1 MAKIFIFLDDT
12 SEFYKLSKNLINS
25 SEAKIFS
32 FNIIVHKFL
41 EDKKIEHEI
50 AESYLS
56 KEDHFKIFDT
66 TVSFWEWHE
75 SERINKEFQYE
86 DVNVLGLLNTA
97 EFHHFLVR
105 ELYKFFVIKRII
117 EKEKP
122 DKIFVNNRFKNII
135 SKLSSNNHISINQ
148 IDTKKY
154 NFLFYWD
161 KISYEFNLGKFPISI
176 QLSRNNYQRIKTFF
190 ESIICKLFSLDLKP
204 NENKKI
210 ILFVEFNPLQYSE
223 LFENLKNYEGIVSL
237 LNYRRPAVWNMDS
250 LNFLRK
256 SNCKLIRM
264 ENFLNPSDKK
274 LISDL
279 VIDYLEKLERL
290 WADDYLK
297 NKFTVEGITIWP
309 LVKEILFETFRKR
322 IYEYLSLIFFTKKIL
337 AKTNVGCIVT
347 LNLFGESEKAILNLN
362 KNNKPSILLEHGF
375 TNYLPEISRFD
386 ITSGLSIFKDKIA
399 VWGNIQKQYLV
410 DVLKTPEKKILV
422 VGSPRHDKFFREIIS
437 TKKDSVR
444 TVLIIPGAF
453 APSNAQ
459 FSTFSYLKLENLLK
473 RTLKIFENFKNV
485 KLIVKLHPA
494 QYIENEYMKKLI
506 NQLNPNVMIYH
517 TEPIQK
523 ILEDCDTVL
532 NIHTEVLPSTAV
544 LDALVMGKPVMNI
557 SLVDENYNFQFIK
570 DNAVM
575 QVTYKSDLEKNLK
588 TILYDENFR
597 KELIENAQKHLQS
610 YLSNQ
615 GKASKHFAE
624 ILNSL

>member
-1 MAKIFIFLDDT
+1 M
-12 SEFYKLSKNLINS
+12 
-25 SEAKIFS
+25 
-32 FNIIVHKFL
+32 
-41 EDKKIEHEI
+41 
-50 AESYLS
+50 
-56 KEDHFKIFDT
+56 
-66 TVSFWEWHE
+66 
-75 SERINKEFQYE
+75 
-86 DVNVLGLLNTA
+86 
-97 EFHHFLVR
+97 
-105 ELYKFFVIKRII
+105 
-117 EKEKP
+117 
-122 DKIFVNNRFKNII
+122 
-135 SKLSSNNHISINQ
+135 
-148 IDTKKY
+148 
-154 NFLFYWD
+154 FYWD

-223 LFENLKNYEGIVSL
+223 LFKNLKNYEGVVSL

-322 IYEYLSLIFFTKKIL
+322 MYEHFTLIFFSKKIL

-399 VWGNIQKQYLV
+399 VWGDIIKDYLIRV
-410 DVLKTPEKKILV
+410 RAVPENKIIVSGSPKYDSFSRIEKNSKRKKIMLV
-422 VGSPRHDKFFREIIS
+422 TIRPIAMHVEGPRIELYEKYKNTLDKLILISNSIKNLEII
-437 TKKDSVR
+437 
-444 TVLIIPGAF
+444 
-453 APSNAQ
+453 
-459 FSTFSYLKLENLLK
+459 
-473 RTLKIFENFKNV
+473 
-485 KLIVKLHPA
+485 
-494 QYIENEYMKKLI
+494 
-506 NQLNPNVMIYH
+506 
-517 TEPIQK
+517 
-523 ILEDCDTVL
+523 
-532 NIHTEVLPSTAV
+532 
-544 LDALVMGKPVMNI
+544 
-557 SLVDENYNFQFIK
+557 
-570 DNAVM
+570 
-575 QVTYKSDLEKNLK
+575 
-588 TILYDENFR
+588 
-597 KELIENAQKHLQS
+597 
-610 YLSNQ
+610 
-615 GKASKHFAE
+615 
-624 ILNSL
+624 

>member
-1 MAKIFIFLDDT
+1 MTKTFVFIDDT

-32 FNIIVHKFL
+32 FNITVHKFL

-66 TVSFWEWHE
+66 TVSLWEWHKSE
-75 SERINKEFQYE
+75 SIDKEFQYE
-86 DVNVLGLLNTA
+86 GINILGLLETG

-105 ELYKFFVIKRII
+105 EIYKFFVIKRIV

-122 DKIFVNNRFKNII
+122 DKIFANNQFKNII
-135 SKLSSNNHISINQ
+135 SELTNNNHTSINQ

-154 NFLFYWD
+154 NFLIYWD
-161 KISYEFNLGKFPISI
+161 KISYEFHLGKIPIGI
-176 QLSRNNYQRIKTFF
+176 QLSRKNYQRIKNFF
-190 ESIICKLFSLDLKP
+190 ESIICKLFSFDLKP

-210 ILFVEFNPLQYSE
+210 ILFVGFNPLQYSE

-237 LNYRRPAVWNMDS
+237 LNYKRPAIWNMDS

-264 ENFLNPSDKK
+264 ENFLNASDKR
-274 LISDL
+274 LISHL

-290 WADDYLK
+290 WADIYLE

-309 LVKEILFETFRKR
+309 FIKEILIETFRKR
-322 IYEYLSLIFFTKKIL
+322 MYEYITLIFFSKKIL
-337 AKTNVGCIVT
+337 TKTNLGCIVT

-375 TNYLPEISRFD
+375 TNFVPELSRFD
-386 ITSGLSIFKDKIA
+386 ISMGFHIFEDKIA

-410 DVLKTPEKKILV
+410 DILKISEKKILT
-422 VGSPRHDKFFREIIS
+422 VGSPRHDKFFRQIIS
-437 TKKDSVR
+437 TKTDSVR
-444 TVLIIPGAF
+444 TVLITPGLF
-453 APSNAQ
+453 DPTNAQ
-459 FSTFSYLKLENLLK
+459 SSTFSYLRLENLLRK
-473 RTLKIFENFKNV
+473 TFKIFESFQNV
-485 KLIVKLHPA
+485 KLIIKLHPA
-494 QYIENEYMKKLI
+494 QNPDVEYIKKLI
-506 NQLNPNVMIYH
+506 NQLNPDVMIYH

-523 ILEDCDTVL
+523 ILEYCDTVV
-532 NIHTEVLPSTAV
+532 NIHTEVLPSTV
-544 LDALVMGKPVMNI
+544 LLEALIMEKPIMNI

-570 DNAVM
+570 DNTVL
-575 QVTYKSDLEKNLK
+575 QVTDKSDLEKHFK
-588 TILYDENFR
+588 TILYDEDLR
-597 KELIENAQKHLQS
+597 KELIKNAQKHLQS

-624 ILNSL
+624 ILKSL

>member
-309 LVKEILFETFRKR
+309 
-322 IYEYLSLIFFTKKIL
+322 
-337 AKTNVGCIVT
+337 
-347 LNLFGESEKAILNLN
+347 
-362 KNNKPSILLEHGF
+362 
-375 TNYLPEISRFD
+375 
-386 ITSGLSIFKDKIA
+386 
-399 VWGNIQKQYLV
+399 
-410 DVLKTPEKKILV
+410 
-422 VGSPRHDKFFREIIS
+422 
-437 TKKDSVR
+437 
-444 TVLIIPGAF
+444 
-453 APSNAQ
+453 
-459 FSTFSYLKLENLLK
+459 
-473 RTLKIFENFKNV
+473 
-485 KLIVKLHPA
+485 
-494 QYIENEYMKKLI
+494 
-506 NQLNPNVMIYH
+506 
-517 TEPIQK
+517 
-523 ILEDCDTVL
+523 
-532 NIHTEVLPSTAV
+532 
-544 LDALVMGKPVMNI
+544 
-557 SLVDENYNFQFIK
+557 
-570 DNAVM
+570 
-575 QVTYKSDLEKNLK
+575 
-588 TILYDENFR
+588 
-597 KELIENAQKHLQS
+597 
-610 YLSNQ
+610 
-615 GKASKHFAE
+615 
-624 ILNSL
+624 

>member
-1 MAKIFIFLDDT
+1 MTKTFVFIDDT

-32 FNIIVHKFL
+32 FNITVHKFL

-50 AESYLS
+50 AENYLS

-66 TVSFWEWHE
+66 TVSLWEWHKSE
-75 SERINKEFQYE
+75 SIDKEFQYE
-86 DVNVLGLLNTA
+86 GINILGLLETG

-105 ELYKFFVIKRII
+105 EIYKFFVIKRIV

-122 DKIFVNNRFKNII
+122 DKIFANNQFKNII
-135 SKLSSNNHISINQ
+135 SELTNNNHTSINQ

-154 NFLFYWD
+154 NFLIYWD
-161 KISYEFNLGKFPISI
+161 KISYEFHLGKIPIGI
-176 QLSRNNYQRIKTFF
+176 QLSRKNYQRIKNFF
-190 ESIICKLFSLDLKP
+190 ESIICKLFSFDLKP

-210 ILFVEFNPLQYSE
+210 ILFVGFNPLQYSE

-237 LNYRRPAVWNMDS
+237 LNYKRPAIWNMDS

-264 ENFLNPSDKK
+264 ENFLNASDKR
-274 LISDL
+274 LISHL

-290 WADDYLK
+290 WADIYLE

-309 LVKEILFETFRKR
+309 FIKEILIETFRKR
-322 IYEYLSLIFFTKKIL
+322 MYEYITLIFFSKKIL
-337 AKTNVGCIVT
+337 TKTNLGCIVT

-375 TNYLPEISRFD
+375 TNYVPEISRFD
-386 ITSGLSIFKDKIA
+386 ITSGLDIFKDKIA

-410 DVLKTPEKKILV
+410 NVLKIPEKKILV
-422 VGSPRHDKFFREIIS
+422 VGSPRHDQFFRQIFS
-437 TKKDSVR
+437 TKTDSVR
-444 TVLIIPGAF
+444 TVLITPGLF
-453 APSNAQ
+453 DPTNAQ
-459 FSTFSYLKLENLLK
+459 SSTFSYLRLENLLRK
-473 RTLKIFENFKNV
+473 TFKIFESFQNV
-485 KLIVKLHPA
+485 KLIIKLHPA
-494 QYIENEYMKKLI
+494 QNPDVEYIKKLI
-506 NQLNPNVMIYH
+506 NQLNPDVMIYH

-523 ILEDCDTVL
+523 ILEYCDTVV
-532 NIHTEVLPSTAV
+532 NIHTEVLPSTV
-544 LDALVMGKPVMNI
+544 LLEALIMEKPIMNI

-570 DNAVM
+570 DNTVL
-575 QVTYKSDLEKNLK
+575 QVTDKSDLEKHFK
-588 TILYDENFR
+588 TILYDEDLR
-597 KELIENAQKHLQS
+597 KELIKNAQKHLQS

-624 ILNSL
+624 ILKSL